1 MRLIENIISEIKSS
15 KNKVF
20 TENEII
26 ELINEVAGNQSKVIE
41 DDDVI
46 VDLSSYTLHI
56 DGKKKHLPRKVLQMA
71 YYLMEHKNKVITR
84 TRLLSAVWGND
95 IIVGPRTVDVHVR
108 KLRIALNNK
117 YITTVKGIGYQ
128 WKN

>member
-1 MRLIENIISEIKSS
+1 MRLIENIISEIRSS
-15 KNKVF
+15 KNEVF
-20 TENEII
+20 TKNEII
-26 ELINEVAGNQSKVIE
+26 DLIKEVANNEFKVIE

-56 DGKKKHLPRKVLQMA
+56 DGKKKHLPKKVLEMA

-84 TRLLSAVWGND
+84 TRLLSAIWGND
-95 IIVGPRTVDVHVR
+95 IIVGPRTVDVHIR

-117 YITTVKGIGYQ
+117 YITTYKGVGYM

>member
-1 MRLIENIISEIKSS
+1 MRLIENIISEIKTS
-15 KNKVF
+15 KSKVF

>member
-1 MRLIENIISEIKSS
+1 MRLIENIISEIKTS
-15 KNKVF
+15 KSKVF

-26 ELINEVAGNQSKVIE
+26 ELIKEVAGNHSKVIE

-46 VDLSSYTLHI
+46 VDLSSYTLQI
-56 DGKKKHLPRKVLQMA
+56 DGKKKHLPRKVLEMA